1 MSRHRRK
8 RRPAAASARRP
19 APVPRAAARRHAGR
33 PERPRAPVPRAATPR
48 HAGRPERP
56 RAPWHPFPLVE
67 LCVFVGI
74 VLLVLGGLNVH
85 SDRGRLMLV
94 CGMALGSLGGLDTAV
109 REHWAGYRSH
119 TTVLAAAPAVVV
131 AALLYFARAPWIA
144 VVLGAGAVGAAAWA
158 GLRRVYRR

>member
-8 RRPAAASARRP
+8 GRPRGTVAARPP
-19 APVPRAAARRHAGR
+19 APAPRATAPARH
-33 PERPRAPVPRAATPR
+33 T
-48 HAGRPERP
+48 GRPERP

-109 REHWAGYRSH
+109 REHWAGYRPH

>member
-1 MSRHRRK
+1 VSRHRRK
-8 RRPAAASARRP
+8 
-19 APVPRAAARRHAGR
+19 PRAAAPRRVT
-33 PERPRAPVPRAATPR
+33 PVAAR
-48 HAGRPERP
+48 RGGRPERP

-67 LCVFVGI
+67 LCVLVGI
-74 VLLVLGGLNVH
+74 VLIVLGLIVGFD
-85 SDRGRLMLV
+85 SDRGQLALV
-94 CGMALGSLGGLDTAV
+94 CGVLLASLGGLDTAV